1 MVGDAQVLLNFVEVI
16 VVDNGDG
23 VLLCIVGLLLQSLI
37 QLREAQR
44 LGVMVAMMTGFSGV
58 RISRPFMSAGL
69 LMGPLE
75 LVTQRKPLQ

>member
-1 MVGDAQVLLNFVEVI
+1 MVGDAQVLLNLEQVV

-44 LGVMVAMMTGFSGV
+44 LGVGTQSGFSGV

>member
-23 VLLCIVGLLLQSLI
+23 VLLCIVGLLLQGLI

-44 LGVMVAMMTGFSGV
+44 LGLAPRAVMVAMMTGFSGV
-58 RISRPFMSAGL
+58 RSADRSCRQGC
-69 LMGPLE
+69 
-75 LVTQRKPLQ
+75 